1 MTRLANIQQVISNI
15 PSVEKVQ
22 QVQQHQAHAEQ
33 SRLAAQNQKAADNR
47 SKTIENT
54 VPSDRVDI
62 SVKEDQSG
70 LKRERNKKK
79 DKDDHPEDESEGDKL
94 HIDILV

>member
-33 SRLAAQNQKAADNR
+33 SRLAVQNQKASDNR

-79 DKDDHPEDESEGDKL
+79 DKEDHPEDESEGDKL
-94 HIDILV
+94 HVDIRV

>member
-1 MTRLANIQQVISNI
+1 MTRLTNIQQVISNI

-22 QVQQHQAHAEQ
+22 QVQQHQAQAEQ

-47 SKTIENT
+47 SKKIENT

-62 SVKEDQSG
+62 SVKEDPSG
-70 LKRERNKKK
+70 LKREGNKKK
-79 DKDDHPEDESEGDKL
+79 DKEDHPEDESEGDKL
-94 HIDILV
+94 HVDIRV

>member
-1 MTRLANIQQVISNI
+1 MTRLTNIQQVISNI

-22 QVQQHQAHAEQ
+22 QVQQHQAQAEQ

-47 SKTIENT
+47 SKKIENT

-70 LKRERNKKK
+70 LKREGNKKN
-79 DKDDHPEDESEGDKL
+79 DKEDHPEDESADDKS
-94 HIDILV
+94 HVDIRV

>member
-1 MTRLANIQQVISNI
+1 MTRLTNIQQVISNI

-22 QVQQHQAHAEQ
+22 QVQQHQAQAEQ
-33 SRLAAQNQKAADNR
+33 SRLAAQNQKAADSR
-47 SKTIENT
+47 SRKIEDT

-70 LKRERNKKK
+70 LKREGNKKK
-79 DKDDHPEDESEGDKL
+79 DKEDDREDESKDDKL
-94 HIDILV
+94 HVDIRV